1 MTKSKVTVY
10 TLYKQLMDYHH
21 KLDPVSYSK
30 VTGYKK
36 YLNQKLEK
44 QEVYTFKIDD
54 ELVGMALYY
63 IENGNMTI
71 TDLVVDRKHRGNGY
85 ASKILKAVE
94 KTAKKRNCKQIV
106 LRVSW
111 FNEVAHNLYT
121 RNDYKEASIT
131 MYKKLK

>member
-1 MTKSKVTVY
+1 MATIY

-30 VTGYKK
+30 VRNIKK
-36 YLNQKLEK
+36 YLNEKLDK
-44 QEVYTFKIDD
+44 QEVYYFMVDG
-54 ELVGMALYY
+54 ELVGMSLYY
-63 IENGNMTI
+63 IQNGNMTI

-85 ASKILKAVE
+85 GSRILKKVE
-94 KTAKKRNCKQIV
+94 NIAKKRNCKQIQ

-111 FNEVAHNLYT
+111 FNEIAHTLYT
-121 RNDYKEASIT
+121 KNNYKESSIT